1 MMNDILYNQ
10 KCKKDQAK
18 KTITK
23 VCKCGWKNT
32 IANRYRKMIC
42 VNCGN
47 MVYLDDKEEFMVK
60 IRRELK
66 KGMNQ

>member
-1 MMNDILYNQ
+1 MLNDNLYNERY
-10 KCKKDQAK
+10 KEDQAK
-18 KTITK
+18 KTRIK

-32 IANRYRKMIC
+32 ITNRYKKMIC

-60 IRRELK
+60 MKRD
-66 KGMNQ
+66 